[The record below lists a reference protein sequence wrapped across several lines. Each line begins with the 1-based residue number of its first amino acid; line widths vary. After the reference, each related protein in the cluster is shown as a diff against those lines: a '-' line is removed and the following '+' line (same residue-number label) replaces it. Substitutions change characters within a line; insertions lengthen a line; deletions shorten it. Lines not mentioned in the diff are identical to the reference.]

1 MIIFISLKKLIRTF
15 WWLIGAMVLYVLYQ
29 TIGLNMLFMLA
40 VGLLA
45 LKFFPV
51 LLLPILLIAIGVRFT
66 GDFSFIADG
75 ITWGFWSLLSV
86 PICYAF
92 VESVYVNIRQR
103 KKDKE

>member
-1 MIIFISLKKLIRTF
+1 MIIFVSLKKIIRTF
-15 WWLIGAMVLYVLYQ
+15 WWLIGAMALYVLYQ
-29 TIGLNMLFMLA
+29 TIGLNMLFLLV

-45 LKFFPV
+45 LKFCPV
-51 LLLPILLIAIGVRFT
+51 LLLPILLIGVGIHFT

-75 ITWGFWSLLSV
+75 ITWGFWSLLFV